1 MAKGGPEVVRRYADG
16 MPETHRLDSKV
27 EQKPVERDGRVI
39 RSEDPKRLDRVRMS
53 LGTRSLYPFVL
64 SYFAGIER
72 ERRNGLR
79 VLDLPA
85 GSGILSAPLAAAGFE
100 VTPVD
105 LFPEYLETGEKK
117 YAGRGVV
124 EAFEEETEATL
135 PNWLR
140 SGLYGDAKSDPRR
153 AGGLRAVAGDME
165 SRLGFDDASFDIIA
179 CVEGIEHVVDRH
191 KTLSEF
197 RRLLAPGGS
206 LVITTPNLLSLR
218 ARLAYALAGQR
229 AFKSYIDEYTSVWG
243 LSEDRERIYHGHAF
257 LITYFQLRYSLHH
270 CGFAIEKLMASNWSG
285 TSVAMLPLSPL
296 VWLGTTASQKRA
308 RRKFARM
315 SHGGAL
321 GAGIEPPYDEMRRHL
336 LSPELL
342 LNSTMIVQARAV

>member
-1 MAKGGPEVVRRYADG
+1 MEEKPTRATGGAV
-16 MPETHRLDSKV
+16 
-27 EQKPVERDGRVI
+27 QQVI
-39 RSEDPKRLDRVRMS
+39 RSEDPPRGAQVRMS

-64 SYFAGIER
+64 AYFAGIDRAER
-72 ERRNGLR
+72 AGMR

-85 GSGILSAPLAAAGFE
+85 GSGLLSAPLAAAGFD

-105 LFPEYLETGEKK
+105 LFPEYLERGEATH
-117 YAGRGVV
+117 AGRGVV
-124 EAFEEETEATL
+124 ESFEEETEATL
-135 PNWLR
+135 PGWLR
-140 SGLYGDAKSDPRR
+140 TRLFGDATTDPER
-153 AGGLRAVAGDME
+153 AGGLKPVSGDME
-165 SRLGFDDASFDIIA
+165 SRLGFEDGSFDVIA

-257 LITYFQLRYSLHH
+257 LISYFQLRYSLHH
-270 CGFAIEKLMASNWSG
+270 CGFRIEKLMASNWSA

-296 VWLGTTASQKRA
+296 VWLGTRASQKRA
-308 RRKFARM
+308 RKKFAKLKN
-315 SHGGAL
+315 GGWVGPDA
-321 GAGIEPPYDEMRRHL
+321 ESPYDEMMRHL
-336 LSPELL
+336 MSPELL
-342 LNSTMIVQARAV
+342 LNATMIVQARAV

>member
-1 MAKGGPEVVRRYADG
+1 MEEQG
-16 MPETHRLDSKV
+16 RL
-27 EQKPVERDGRVI
+27 I
-39 RSEDPKRLDRVRMS
+39 RSADAPWGDRVRMS
-53 LGTRSLYPFVL
+53 LKTRSLYPFVL
-64 SYFAGIER
+64 SYFAGINRSQR
-72 ERRNGLR
+72 EGLR

-105 LFPEYLETGEKK
+105 LFPEYLEAGEEK
-117 YAGRGVV
+117 YQGRGVV
-124 EAFEEETEATL
+124 EAFEDETGAPL
-135 PNWLR
+135 PAWLR
-140 SGLYGDAKSDPRR
+140 TGLFGDATDDPKR
-153 AGGLRAVAGDME
+153 AGDLRPVAGDME
-165 SRLGFDDASFDIIA
+165 SRLGFDDGSFDVIA

-243 LSEDRERIYHGHAF
+243 LSEDRQRIYHGHAF
-257 LITYFQLRYSLHH
+257 LISYFQLRYSLHH
-270 CGFAIEKLMASNWSG
+270 CGFRIEKLMASNWST

-296 VWLGTTASQKRA
+296 LWLGTTASQKRA
-308 RRKFARM
+308 KQKFARM
-315 SHGGAL
+315 NRGGAV
-321 GAGIEPPYDEMRRHL
+321 GAEVEPPYAEMRRHL

-342 LNSTMIVQARAV
+342 LNATMIVQARAV